1 LTKWGIIGDKLP
13 MANKQKQQNQG
24 THITE
29 AQAKIVAE
37 REKRQAEA
45 LRENLR
51 RRKPAPKKPSE

>member
-1 LTKWGIIGDKLP
+1 

-51 RRKPAPKKPSE
+51 RRKPALKKPSE

>member
-1 LTKWGIIGDKLP
+1 
-13 MANKQKQQNQG
+13 MANKQSQRNKA

-29 AQAKIVAE
+29 AKAKEAAE

-51 RRKPAPKKPSE
+51 RRKTSPEPINQPGAKKPTN